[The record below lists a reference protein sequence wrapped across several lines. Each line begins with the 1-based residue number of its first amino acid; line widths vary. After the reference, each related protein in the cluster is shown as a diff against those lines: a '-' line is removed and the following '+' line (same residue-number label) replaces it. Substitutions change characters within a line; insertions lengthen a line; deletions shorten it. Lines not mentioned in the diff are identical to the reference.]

1 MKIAICGSISFAKE
15 MLDTRKQLEKLGHIV
30 ITPEKITKY
39 ADKTSAIED
48 KWDKIEHDVFK
59 TYFEKIKKVDCVLI
73 INKDKNNIKN
83 YIITLF
89 KDSLK
94 KSTEYL
100 MQINNNN
107 TKKHKILILK
117 SKINYNI
124 SYFIYRIVETSMY
137 DITLKNEIRN
147 EINKIKESYLDI
159 IKKKLK

>member
-83 YIITLF
+83 YIGGN
-89 KDSLK
+89 SLIEIAFAHVLNK
-94 KSTEYL
+94 KIFLLNPIPEMSYSEEIKAMTPIIIE
-100 MQINNNN
+100 NNLN
-107 TKKHKILILK
+107 LIK
-117 SKINYNI
+117 W
-124 SYFIYRIVETSMY
+124 
-137 DITLKNEIRN
+137 
-147 EINKIKESYLDI
+147 
-159 IKKKLK
+159 